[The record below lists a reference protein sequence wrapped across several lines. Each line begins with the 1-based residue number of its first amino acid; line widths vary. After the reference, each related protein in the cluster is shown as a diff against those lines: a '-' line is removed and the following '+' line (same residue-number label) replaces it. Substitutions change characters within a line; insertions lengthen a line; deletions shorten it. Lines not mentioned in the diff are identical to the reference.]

1 MLLWIPVLA
10 LGLGAIVDYGAAI
23 ETRAFASDTAFSAA
37 RTGAV
42 HVAAVTGQGTVLDQP
57 AAAAAALAAVE
68 QTEPPPRVE
77 LTATVDTT
85 ATTVTVTVT
94 ATYEPRLIHG
104 MAATFTRTETAELQI
119 GQ

>member
-1 MLLWIPVLA
+1 MLLWTPVLA

-23 ETRAFASDTAFSAA
+23 DTRAFASDAAFGAA
-37 RTGAV
+37 RAGTV
-42 HVAAVTGQGTVLDQP
+42 HVIAEAGRGPALDQNAAVTAANAYLDQ
-57 AAAAAALAAVE
+57 VD
-68 QTEPPPRVE
+68 PPPRVD

-94 ATYEPRLIHG
+94 VNHHPRLITG
-104 MAATFTRTETAELQI
+104 MASTFTRTETAEMQV